1 GCLLVPHIT
10 NSGLGNAS
18 AHETISPRP
27 SATGLSVASTEESG
41 LRRDAVVVII
51 FIRCFCAGAE
61 GPRAAG
67 LPCPVEPR
75 AYARTA
81 PFVLRRAITSPKVIF
96 GAFGSA
102 LSSFSSLTQ
111 LDARRVDSSACAE
124 VSKRLTEVM
133 TPLPAS
139 IRK

>member
-1 GCLLVPHIT
+1 MLVPHIT
-10 NSGLGNAS
+10 SPGLGNAI
-18 AHETISPRP
+18 AQETISPELT
-27 SATGLSVASTEESG
+27 ATGLSVASVDESG
-41 LRRDAVVVII
+41 LRSDAVVVII
-51 FIRCFCAGAE
+51 FIRCFRDGRE
-61 GPRAAG
+61 GPRVAG

-81 PFVLRRAITSPKVIF
+81 PFVLRCAITSPKVIF

-102 LSSFSSLTQ
+102 LSSFSSRTQ
-111 LDARRVDSSACAE
+111 MDARRVDSSACAD
-124 VSKRLTEVM
+124 VSKRLTEVI